1 MNISQNFYD
10 LVDIASDTIDAIGP
24 LVITPTNA
32 YALAQQMPGLF
43 SIEKN
48 SNGRD
53 KLCVSKIDGE
63 PLDLSVNINTTDA
76 YVISPEPFVPVYVI
90 GPHPVRIFTLK
101 PGGRR

>member
-10 LVDIASDTIDAIGP
+10 LVDIASDTIDAIGS
-24 LVITPTNA
+24 LVITPINA
-32 YALAQQMPGLF
+32 YALSQQMPGLF

-53 KLCVSKIDGE
+53 KLCVAKVDGE
-63 PLDLSVNINTTDA
+63 PLDLSVNINTPAA
-76 YVISPEPFVPVYVI
+76 YVISPEPFIPVYVI
-90 GPHPVRIFTLK
+90 GPHPIRIFTLK